1 MRSVIHRTALNFPHD
16 AKVPTK
22 FAARVVVPPHPG
34 TIPVLPGIV
43 LILVSFQAAN
53 TGVVDTMRNPA
64 VHWSEGMFL
73 RPHHFQTAQ
82 RHWSEQLATSTFWS
96 NPYSYGLH
104 RCELSREALAN
115 YHVQISGLQCRLSD
129 GTLFSLA
136 DGQELDR
143 RDMKSVF
150 EDQSVVTIY
159 LAISKLV
166 LGRVNVTSAEADSRA
181 RFLTKTL
188 PVQDECNGAN
198 DQDVDLLELDG
209 RLMFSTE
216 DLHGYEVLPLA
227 RIRRSGSEEA
237 TPEID
242 EDYFPP
248 VLDIS
253 AWSPLALDTVRAVF
267 DVIGEKIEV
276 LGGRVRDRGVTL
288 ASPDPGDLDDL
299 LMLKTLNEAYASAH
313 CITFAQGVHPFVA
326 YRELCRI
333 VGALSI
339 FDAQRTVDEIP
350 HYDHDDLARIFKWV
364 KLRIEQLLG
373 SRKKLQ
379 YEQRFFV
386 GNDRGLEVTIE
397 PQWLHTGWSW
407 YVGVNGQNVP
417 DQAVRQLLEP
427 GKLDWKM
434 GSSDQVDVIFK
445 HGVPGLKHTEL
456 ASVPRSL
463 PSHQGW
469 SYYEVECEG
478 NAWKDV
484 LATQT
489 LALRFRTEL
498 IGNLENL
505 PGQRNLEVI
514 LPDKRAVL
522 QFALFAVPPIA

>member
-1 MRSVIHRTALNFPHD
+1 
-16 AKVPTK
+16 
-22 FAARVVVPPHPG
+22 
-34 TIPVLPGIV
+34 
-43 LILVSFQAAN
+43 
-53 TGVVDTMRNPA
+53 MRNPA
-64 VHWSEGMFL
+64 VHWSEGIFL
-73 RPHHFQTAQ
+73 RPHHFQAAQ
-82 RHWSEQLATSTFWS
+82 RHWSEQLATSIAWS

-104 RCELSREALAN
+104 HCELSREALAN
-115 YHVQISGLQCRLSD
+115 YHVQISGLQCQLRD

-143 RDMKSVF
+143 RDIKSAF
-150 EDQSVVTIY
+150 ESQSVVTIY

-166 LGRVNVTSAEADSRA
+166 LGQANVAVPEDGKRVRYM
-181 RFLTKTL
+181 TKVL
-188 PVQDECNGAN
+188 PIQDESRGGN
-198 DQDVDLLELDG
+198 DQEVDLLELDG

-216 DLHGYEVLPLA
+216 DLHGYETLPLA
-227 RIRRSGSEEA
+227 RIRRSSAEEA

-242 EDYFPP
+242 DDYFPP
-248 VLDIS
+248 VLDIN
-253 AWSPLALDTVRAVF
+253 AWSPLSLDTVRAVF

-299 LMLKTLNEAYASAH
+299 LMLKTLNEAQAAAH
-313 CITFAQGVHPFVA
+313 CLTFAQGVHPFVA

-333 VGALSI
+333 VGSLSI

-350 HYDHDDLARIFKWV
+350 PYDHDDLARIFKWV

-386 GNDRGLEVTIE
+386 GNERGLQVTID
-397 PQWLHTGWSW
+397 PQWLHTGWDW
-407 YVGVNGQNVP
+407 YVGVNGQNIP
-417 DQAVRQLLEP
+417 DLAVRQLLEP

-434 GSSDQVDVIFK
+434 GSSGQVDVIFK
-445 HGVPGLKHTEL
+445 HGVPGLKHVEL
-456 ASVPRSL
+456 MTAPRAL

-469 SYYEVECEG
+469 CYYEIVRDD

-484 LATQT
+484 LATQS

-498 IGNLENL
+498 IGNLAEL

-522 QFALFAVPPIA
+522 QFALFAVPRNE